1 MPEITRRQLLALASA
16 VLPLGCSQQ
25 ILASDGRLSARHK
38 APTQKIDPGEHAL
51 GLNPGGER
59 DGLLVVPRSYRADTP
74 APLMLTLHGASGYAR
89 RVAGLFSVADELGVI
104 ILAPDSRDRT
114 WDAIRGV
121 YGPDIDFINRALAYT
136 FDRCAIDSKR
146 LAIGGFSDGA
156 TYALSV
162 GLTNGNLFTHIIAC
176 SPGFIVPG
184 TFQGRPKL
192 FVSHGTAD
200 NILPINST
208 SRRLV
213 PELEKAGYPVTYREF
228 DGPHAV
234 PPAIAREALDWLKA
248 K

>member
-1 MPEITRRQLLALASA
+1 MLEFTRRQLLALAAA

-25 ILASDGRLSARHK
+25 ILASDGRLSARHQN
-38 APTQKIDPGEHAL
+38 PTQKIEPGEHAL

-59 DGLLVVPRSYRADTP
+59 DGLLVVPRSYRAGIP
-74 APLMLTLHGASGYAR
+74 APLVLLLHGASGYAR

-114 WDAIRGV
+114 WDAIRGF
-121 YGPDIDFINRALAYT
+121 YGPDIDFMNRALTYT
-136 FDRCAIDSKR
+136 FDRCAVDSKR

-156 TYALSV
+156 TYGLSV

-184 TFQGRPKL
+184 TFQGRPKI

-200 NILPINST
+200 NILPINNT
-208 SRRLV
+208 SRRIV

-234 PPAIAREALDWLKA
+234 PPDIAREALNWLREK
-248 K
+248 